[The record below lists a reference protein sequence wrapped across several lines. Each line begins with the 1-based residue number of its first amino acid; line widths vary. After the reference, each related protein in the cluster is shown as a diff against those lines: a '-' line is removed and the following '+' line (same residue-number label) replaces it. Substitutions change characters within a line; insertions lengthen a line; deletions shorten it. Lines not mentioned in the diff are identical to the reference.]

1 MRRQFGERVAMN
13 APLQGSAAD
22 IMKIAMINVH
32 DRLLKDG
39 LKSKIVLQV
48 HDELLIETINE
59 EKDAVLA
66 VLKQEMEGA
75 ADLPV
80 KLEVS
85 ESSGAN
91 WYEAK

>member
-1 MRRQFGERVAMN
+1 M
-13 APLQGSAAD
+13 
-22 IMKIAMINVH
+22 
-32 DRLLKDG
+32 
-39 LKSKIVLQV
+39 LQV
-48 HDELLIETINE
+48 HDELLIETLNE